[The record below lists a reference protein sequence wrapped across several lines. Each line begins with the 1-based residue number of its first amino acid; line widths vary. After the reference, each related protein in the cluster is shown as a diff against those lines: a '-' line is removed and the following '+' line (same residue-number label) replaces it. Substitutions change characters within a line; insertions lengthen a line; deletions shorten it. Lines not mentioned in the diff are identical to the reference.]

1 MLGTIKIG
9 LRPRLLSLVK
19 IFQLFSTTLFPI
31 LLCYYYLPLFKFM
44 KATKVVIIAIIFS
57 FLGCNTSQKK
67 NDLLEITNTENLNKY
82 IEFCW
87 NKRDTIQFKG
97 LVTNNFYRIVN
108 GIKVVSN
115 SNEMEAHIN
124 VYKTAFPDL
133 KVTINETIT
142 TDNLI
147 CIQWSFTGTNTGVY
161 GETKATGKKISI
173 SGSSILYF
181 TNDNKLSGEKVVY
194 NELDLLQQLGYSLNT
209 PIVE

>member
-1 MLGTIKIG
+1 
-9 LRPRLLSLVK
+9 
-19 IFQLFSTTLFPI
+19 
-31 LLCYYYLPLFKFM
+31 M
-44 KATKVVIIAIIFS
+44 KATKVVLIVIIFS
-57 FLGCNTSQKK
+57 FFGCNTSQNKSNSQEERIK
-67 NDLLEITNTENLNKY
+67 ETLNKY
-82 IEFCW
+82 IELCW

-97 LVTNNFYRIVN
+97 LVINDFYRIVN

-133 KVTINETIT
+133 KVTINEIIT

-147 CIQWSFTGTNTGVY
+147 CIQWIFSGTNTGIY

-181 TNDNKLSGEKVVY
+181 TNDSKLLGEKVQY
-194 NELDLLQQLGYSLNT
+194 NELDLLQQLGYTLNS
-209 PIVE
+209 PIVD